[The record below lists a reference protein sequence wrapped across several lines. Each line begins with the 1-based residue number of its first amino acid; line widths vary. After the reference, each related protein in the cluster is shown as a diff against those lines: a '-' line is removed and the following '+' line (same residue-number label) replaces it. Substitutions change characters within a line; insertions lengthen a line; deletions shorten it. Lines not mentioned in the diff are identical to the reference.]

1 MVKID
6 MDRSSTA
13 EEVQEGG
20 ERSAAKTDILR
31 LGYQGWCRR
40 HYHVHEDLCVEAS
53 EAFTR
58 PSARDWQQTGGSE
71 KMVVGEK
78 RNGVV
83 WLPAG
88 RGDMVYK
95 HRYPATT
102 PHSTSTDSVVCTPCS
117 IRQSD

>member
-20 ERSAAKTDILR
+20 ERSAAKTEILR

-58 PSARDWQQTGGSE
+58 PSARDWHQTGGSE

-78 RNGVV
+78 RMALFGYRQDLET
-83 WLPAG
+83 W
-88 RGDMVYK
+88 YK

>member
-1 MVKID
+1 MVKIE

-20 ERSAAKTDILR
+20 ERSAAETAILR
-31 LGYQGWCRR
+31 RGYQGWCRR

-53 EAFTR
+53 EACTR
-58 PSARDWQQTGGSE
+58 LSARDWQQTGGSE

-83 WLPAG
+83 WLAAG
-88 RGDMVYK
+88 RGDKVQTSISRHNTTLDK
-95 HRYPATT
+95 HRLRRLHTVLN
-102 PHSTSTDSVVCTPCS
+102 STV
-117 IRQSD
+117 